1 MKAPDQQQSATLDSL
16 AEAGPETALA
26 RFGGDAVWIA
36 ALWLA
41 AALYFQAALFGGQ
54 TLYFRDTVDIYYPQA
69 LFTAEALKEGRLP
82 LWEPKIGLGYPF
94 QADPHSMVFYPLT
107 VLLLLFPLPRAYNL
121 FTLVHVPLAGSFLFC
136 LLRRWGFSRPAA
148 GLGAVT
154 LMFCGFTIGCTC
166 LTTLLRGLTWAPL
179 AMLAFD
185 RFLAGGGL
193 RALAQTALVLA
204 VQGSGTDP
212 QYVFF
217 TAIALALVPAMRP
230 AADQPELQARA
241 GGLGLENPSSKIGL
255 ASVATE
261 VPRSRTGFR
270 SSADQPL
277 EPRRIWLGWAGAG
290 ALAASILAYQYLP
303 LAELIQVSNR
313 VHGLE
318 AQEQAGFS
326 VHPAN
331 LYNLFL
337 PVSFPDPATGE
348 YLASFRGGQMPLYP
362 DLYWGLPVMALALA
376 SLGFL
381 ACPGGLGKLAV
392 TASALAVVCL
402 LLALGDFTPLHGLLV
417 KLVPPLTFFRYPS
430 KYLLLTAL
438 GVALAAAAGFEGLRR
453 EAGACQRVYER
464 SLEILGGLTLAMLG
478 LLLATGTRLP
488 EAFLADGIWQAIPP
502 SLGNL
507 YELMQRSWLSNGMFA
522 VGLLAAARV
531 LLALVSR
538 GKLERRHAL
547 TAIALLTAGD
557 LALGTHRSFPT
568 VQDEFLTAVPRA
580 VEWVGRAGPG
590 EPPPRYGSLVLKNF
604 EFDAKRTVLWQFLFE
619 RELLH
624 HFWGSLHSLDPAL
637 AYMSVQL
644 ASNVRMQALF
654 GGQPRA
660 LRNRLFA
667 SIGVQAIVRPVTPV
681 PAPDERLLGSYG
693 PLAVQAIDG
702 VVPRAFV
709 ARRAVPVPVGELL
722 PTHETLLALPGE
734 AVYEAEETGLVSWEP
749 RAIEACRLSSY
760 RADSLT
766 VDFEVEG
773 TGLLVVLD
781 QFHPGWEARVDG
793 QPRPIRRVCGL
804 FRGVE
809 VRSGEHRLEMT
820 YRPASFRTGGM
831 LSLLAL
837 AFSFLLL
844 AVRPRKRRQ
853 VSQRHR
859 DTETQSG
866 V

>member
-1 MKAPDQQQSATLDSL
+1 MKALDQQQPTTSDLL
-16 AEAGPETALA
+16 AVAGPGAA
-26 RFGGDAVWIA
+26 PSRFGGDAVWIA

-107 VLLLLFPLPRAYNL
+107 AILLLFPFPRAYNL

-179 AMLAFD
+179 AMFAFD

-217 TAIALALVPAMRP
+217 TAVALALLPAMRP
-230 AADQPELQARA
+230 ASGPA
-241 GGLGLENPSSKIGL
+241 L
-255 ASVATE
+255 A
-261 VPRSRTGFR
+261 
-270 SSADQPL
+270 
-277 EPRRIWLGWAGAG
+277 PRRIWLGWAGAG
-290 ALAASILAYQYLP
+290 ALAACILAYQYLP

-381 ACPGGLGKLAV
+381 ACPGGMGKLAV

-417 KLVPPLTFFRYPS
+417 KLIPPLTFFRYPS

-478 LLLATGTRLP
+478 LLLATGTWLP

-507 YELMQRSWLSNGMFA
+507 FELMRRSWLSNGMFA

-580 VEWVGRAGPG
+580 VEWVGRAAPG

-604 EFDAKRTVLWQFLFE
+604 EFDAQRTVLWQFLFE

-667 SIGVQAIVRPVTPV
+667 SIGVKAIVRPVAPV

-709 ARRAVPVPVGELL
+709 AGRAVPVPVGEQL

-734 AVYEAEETGLVSWEP
+734 AVYETEETGAAAWEP
-749 RAIEACRLSSY
+749 RTIKACRISSY

-781 QFHPGWEARVDG
+781 QSHPGWEARVDG

-809 VRSGEHRLEMT
+809 VRSGERCLEMT

-844 AVRPRKRRQ
+844 AARPRKRRQ

-859 DTETQSG
+859 DTE
-866 V
+866 